1 MHKVFAITFVA
12 ALLLTAG
19 GFAQEAAP
27 TLDEAFDYLPT
38 YKFGESR
45 APLTVIRDAVA
56 EAANEDEDQIAA
68 LEKRLVDVLES
79 DCSDDAARFIC
90 RQLAVYGGAASVP
103 ALVSLLGQPKLAEAA
118 LDALERNPAEE
129 AAEALRSVASQ
140 RSGALQLAAI
150 EALGARRDT
159 GAVEILTGM
168 AEAGSGSVRAAA
180 LMALA
185 EVAVGNAQADAA
197 RKAVLQAAE
206 TAGPGDGPA
215 IDALLY
221 LAPVLPDEQALAAY
235 QMLYNEA
242 YPEHVRAAALGGLL
256 KVQPDLAEERILAA
270 FDDPVMRPAAVSFL
284 REMEDTELPAR
295 FAARLGDMQSETQVL
310 VLPALADAGVTIP
323 IATLDELLNSGNEA
337 VQTAALAA
345 VPATAD
351 AGTVPLLL
359 DLAVNAGVHV
369 KRAARD
375 ALAALPDP
383 AVDGVLVDAIDCEAP
398 ERGEQALRAL
408 GSRGATDTVA
418 DILAV
423 VDSGCEALAGS
434 AWDTLRNL
442 AGHEKVDALMA
453 RLLDIEVE
461 EARTKAERAI
471 AAAANRNPD
480 EAARGARVLAH
491 VEDAADGPARLSII
505 RIMGAIPN
513 EQSLTFLREHI
524 AAEDREVRLTAL
536 DALAGWPGTAPVPQL
551 LDAAESGPGPGTKDA
566 ALDAA
571 ITLLRRHADQAP
583 AVRKVWFE
591 RAAELADTERTKK
604 NLLAGL
610 SELGHPAALT
620 IIEDIA
626 QEAPAIEQEVLRA
639 QLNVA
644 KTLYAVRP
652 GEVRPLIEEFQ
663 ASDDDAVRKEA
674 AALLEQMNALG
685 GYLTAWRVAGP
696 YQEEGKRGAAMLD
709 IAFAPEK
716 SGADAGVVWRLMPM
730 GLEPGR
736 PYVLDFA
743 ARYGAIEAVVYART
757 TVNSPDARDAE
768 LLLGSNDGMK
778 VWLNG
783 EEVYTFPSGRV
794 LTPDEDKVN
803 VSLEEGANTLML
815 KVTNHGGAWGATA
828 RLTALDGQEMKDV
841 TCTVHLE

>member
-1 MHKVFAITFVA
+1 MRKVFAFTFVA
-12 ALLLTAG
+12 ILVLTAG

-68 LEKRLVDVLES
+68 FEKRLVDVLEGE
-79 DCSDDAARFIC
+79 CSDDAARFIC
-90 RQLAVYGGAASVP
+90 RQLAVYGGVASVP
-103 ALVSLLGQPKLAEAA
+103 ALVSLLDQPKLAEAA
-118 LDALERNPAEE
+118 LDALARNPAEE
-129 AAEALRSVASQ
+129 AAAALRTVASQ
-140 RSGALQLAAI
+140 RGGALQLAA
-150 EALGARRDT
+150 
-159 GAVEILTGM
+159 VEILTPM

-185 EVAVGNAQADAA
+185 EIAAGNAKADAA

-206 TAGPGDGPA
+206 TVGPGDGPA
-215 IDALLY
+215 IDALLVI
-221 LAPVLPDEQALAAY
+221 APVLPDEQALAAY
-235 QMLYNEA
+235 QMLYEEA
-242 YPEHVRAAALGGLL
+242 YPEHVRAAAMDGLL
-256 KVQPDLAEERILAA
+256 KMQPDRAEERIFAA
-270 FDDPVMRPAAVSFL
+270 FDDPVMRPAAIGFL
-284 REMEDTELPAR
+284 REMEDTPLPAR
-295 FAARLGDMQSETQVL
+295 FAARLGDMPPETQVL

-323 IATLDELLNSGNEA
+323 IAILDELLNSGKGA

-345 VPATAD
+345 VPDTAD
-351 AGTVPLLL
+351 AGIVPRLL

-375 ALAALPDP
+375 ALVALPDP
-383 AVDGVLVDAIDCEAP
+383 AVNGVLVDAIDCEAP
-398 ERGEQALRAL
+398 EKGEEALRAL
-408 GSRGATDTVA
+408 GGRGATDTVA

-423 VDSGCEALAGS
+423 ADSGCEALAGPV
-434 AWDTLRNL
+434 WDTLRNL

-453 RLLDIEVE
+453 RLLDSEMKD
-461 EARTKAERAI
+461 ARTKAERAI

-491 VEDAADGPARLSII
+491 VQDAADGPARLSII

-513 EQSLTFLREHI
+513 ERSLAFLREHI
-524 AAEDREVRLTAL
+524 VADERAVRVTAV

-551 LDAAESGPGPGTKDA
+551 LDAAESGPGPATKDA

-591 RAAELADTERTKK
+591 RAVELADTGRAKK

-610 SELGHPAALT
+610 SELGHPEALT
-620 IIEDIA
+620 LIEDIA
-626 QEAPAIEQEVLRA
+626 QEAPALEQEVLRA
-639 QLNVA
+639 RLNVA
-644 KTLYAVRP
+644 KALYAVRP
-652 GEVRPLIEEFQ
+652 GAVRPLIEEFL
-663 ASDDDAVRKEA
+663 ASDDDAVKKEA
-674 AALLEQMNALG
+674 AALRAQMNALG

-709 IAFAPEK
+709 IAFPPEK
-716 SGADAGVVWRLMPM
+716 SGADADVVWRLMPM

-743 ARYGAIEAVVYART
+743 ARYGAIEAVVYVRT
-757 TVNSPDARDAE
+757 TVNSPDARDAV

-783 EEVYTFPSGRV
+783 EEVYAFPSGRV

-803 VSLEEGANTLML
+803 VSLDEGANALMM

-828 RLTALDGQEMKDV
+828 RLTALDGQAMEEV